1 MYRYRSVQ
9 AATMYLQG
17 VRCEESGQVVEAIK
31 HYKRAMQ
38 LVPDIEKKM
47 YKAPRLKKDEDQ
59 EAELAFDLKITDDAD
74 SEEEAEEEDETPEA
88 CDESDDSDESTDLFA
103 EFQKHLQQNRAVCTF
118 KDVQQVN

>member
-103 EFQKHLQQNRAVCTF
+103 KFQKHLQQNRAVCTF